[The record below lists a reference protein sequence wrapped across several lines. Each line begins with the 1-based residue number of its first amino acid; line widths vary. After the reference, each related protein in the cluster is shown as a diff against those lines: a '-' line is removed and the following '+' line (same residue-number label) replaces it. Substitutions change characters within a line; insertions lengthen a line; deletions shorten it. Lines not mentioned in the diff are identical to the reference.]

1 MAHQSGPRRPSKGV
15 SAAPVLVDIALL
27 RTTGSPR
34 RSGEHPGHSR
44 VLAEFRS
51 LPPILVHRQT
61 MTVID
66 GVHRLRAAV
75 RNGHTRIRV
84 QFFDG
89 DEETAFLLGVKANSA
104 LGLPLD
110 LAERSHA
117 AARILRSCPQWT
129 NKAIASAVG
138 LAPDTVARLRAAPSA
153 RSAPGEPDLAADL
166 LALRA
171 DAELSATAQGRVLVR
186 WLGFGA
192 AFARNWPALLAGV
205 PAHSARLVARMAR
218 ACADS
223 LRCFADELDR
233 R

>member
-1 MAHQSGPRRPSKGV
+1 MST
-15 SAAPVLVDIALL
+15 APVLVDIALL

-34 RSGEHPGHSR
+34 HSGEHPGHSR
-44 VLAEFRS
+44 LLAEFRS

-66 GVHRLRAAV
+66 GVHRLHAAV
-75 RNGHTRIRV
+75 RNGDTRIRV

-89 DEETAFLLGVKANSA
+89 DEETAFLLGVQANSG

-110 LAERSHA
+110 LAERAHA
-117 AARILRSCPQWT
+117 VQRILRLCPQWT
-129 NKAIASAVG
+129 SAAIASAVG
-138 LAPDTVARLRAAPSA
+138 LDPDTVARLRAGAAPPA
-153 RSAPGEPDLAADL
+153 RSEAGATDLAADH

-171 DAELSATAQGRVLVR
+171 DAGLAATAQGRVLVR

-205 PAHSARLVARMAR
+205 PACSTRLVARMAR

-223 LRCFADELDR
+223 LRCFAEELDR